1 MFGVLH
7 VPPSSFLRVLGA
19 LGTQLGAFGPAL
31 VDGPRIKKIPLSL
44 NYYHHGKNFHH
55 TLNFAGIDLKSDV
68 HNIRNQMS
76 TKG

>member
-1 MFGVLH
+1 MIGVLH
-7 VPPSSFLRVLGA
+7 VPPSSFLGVLGA
-19 LGTQLGAFGPAL
+19 LGTQLGAFGPPL
-31 VDGPRIKKIPLSL
+31 VDGPRIKKNTISL
-44 NYYHHGKNFHH
+44 NYYHYGKNFHH